1 MMGTGSGANWING
14 VHSTCGAGKL
24 TGSIDNL
31 ISPGR
36 RCPVAYTHLTLPPTP
51 NARLLV
57 CAGLFTKQPRPP
69 SQNTKKHKAKKNTAN
84 A

>member
-36 RCPVAYTHLTLPPTP
+36 RCQRRFLFYVIKYVVTKVRLFLYT
-51 NARLLV
+51 
-57 CAGLFTKQPRPP
+57 
-69 SQNTKKHKAKKNTAN
+69 TAHQVRE
-84 A
+84 

>member
-36 RCPVAYTHLTLPPTP
+36 RCQRRFLSYVIKYVVTKLKLFLYT
-51 NARLLV
+51 
-57 CAGLFTKQPRPP
+57 
-69 SQNTKKHKAKKNTAN
+69 TAHQVRE
-84 A
+84 

>member
-31 ISPGR
+31 ISPGC
-36 RCPVAYTHLTLPPTP
+36 RCQRCFLSYVIKYVVTKV
-51 NARLLV
+51 RLFLYI
-57 CAGLFTKQPRPP
+57 
-69 SQNTKKHKAKKNTAN
+69 TAHQVRE
-84 A
+84 

>member
-31 ISPGR
+31 ISLACRCQR
-36 RCPVAYTHLTLPPTP
+36 R
-51 NARLLV
+51 
-57 CAGLFTKQPRPP
+57 F
-69 SQNTKKHKAKKNTAN
+69 
-84 A
+84 